1 MRVAERPC
9 FLDNRVLPSKEAAL
23 RMQSVINELVSIATS
38 IPPPVIYAT
47 TAGLVIVSLGGYR
60 RRRRKKRFD
69 HHKHHIGKSNRAL
82 DRLTDDGRWQSK
94 IAYLRT
100 IHPSSF
106 EEMLLTALERAGYR
120 IKRNKRYTG
129 DGGLDGQFWL
139 PNGQKMLI
147 QAKRYQAS
155 VSSRHI
161 DDFGRLCEGM
171 GVTGL
176 FIHTGKT
183 PKASWD
189 SLAGKPIVIISGP
202 RLIQFLIDPAAT
214 LRDMKVG

>member
-1 MRVAERPC
+1 
-9 FLDNRVLPSKEAAL
+9 
-23 RMQSVINELVSIATS
+23 MQSVLNDLTS
-38 IPPPVIYAT
+38 IVINAPPSILYAAA
-47 TAGLVIVSLGGYR
+47 AGVAIISLGSHQ

-69 HHKHHIGKSNRAL
+69 HHKHHIGKSNVVL
-82 DRLTDDGRWQSK
+82 DRLIGEGRWQSK

-100 IHPSSF
+100 IHPSTL

-129 DGGLDGQFWL
+129 DGGLDGRFWL
-139 PNGQKMLI
+139 PNGKKMLI

-155 VSSRHI
+155 VSSQHI
-161 DDFGRLCEGM
+161 DDFGRLCEER

-183 PKASWD
+183 PKVSWNG
-189 SLAGKPIVIISGP
+189 LAAKPLVIISGP
-202 RLIQFLIDPAAT
+202 RLIQFLTDPAAT
-214 LRDMKVG
+214 LRDMKVE